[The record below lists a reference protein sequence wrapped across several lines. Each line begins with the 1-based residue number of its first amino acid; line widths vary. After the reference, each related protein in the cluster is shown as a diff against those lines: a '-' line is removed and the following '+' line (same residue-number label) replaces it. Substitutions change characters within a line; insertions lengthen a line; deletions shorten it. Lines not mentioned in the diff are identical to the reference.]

1 MGQVLRL
8 EAEVIDAWMA
18 LRLLKWLGLLL
29 YGAGLWGALV
39 PADGALRAQAARYP
53 ATAGFVLLWF
63 AGWGL
68 AVAEAWLDGP
78 REIAVVGEPDDP
90 RTAELVDVARRS
102 TAPGAVVVCGAPG
115 SPAPL
120 LRDRPL
126 VGATPAAYVCRR
138 FVCDAPTT
146 DPDALARS
154 LPLADRLP

>member
-1 MGQVLRL
+1 MGQVRRL

-68 AVAEAWLDGP
+68 ARLEGTSMGSAWLSASMLLSLIGHQLLIWATERP
-78 REIAVVGEPDDP
+78 EQ
-90 RTAELVDVARRS
+90 S
-102 TAPGAVVVCGAPG
+102 Q
-115 SPAPL
+115 APL
-120 LRDRPL
+120 RRAAGLLAL
-126 VGATPAAYVCRR
+126 VLTLLTVGLMVAQPGHRFTHAPAEV
-138 FVCDAPTT
+138 
-146 DPDALARS
+146 S
-154 LPLADRLP
+154 S